1 MAMGNMDQYSY
12 YMSLAMNICKTIG
25 ACNSDVFLRCLTDY
39 YLLPSTSTSE
49 KLVYDTDY
57 KDRALRQ
64 PYYDA
69 DRIYSLDRQ
78 GSPGSRLVTKT
89 SYNSHREL
97 QIVVN
102 EFSNTITLMHKYSK
116 DIRPES
122 ARLVMHHLLHLES
135 VITELSAYSLF
146 SPFLSNPEISDPSLN
161 LAMGNRERFAKGFL
175 ALLWAL

>member
-1 MAMGNMDQYSY
+1 MYAVAMGYMDQYSY
-12 YMSLAMNICKTIG
+12 YMTLAMNTCKTIG
-25 ACNSDVFLRCLTDY
+25 AYNSDVFLRCLTDY

-57 KDRALRQ
+57 KDRVLRQ

-78 GSPGSRLVTKT
+78 GSPRLVTKT

-102 EFSNTITLMHKYSK
+102 EFSNTVTAIHKYSK
-116 DIRPES
+116 DIRSES
-122 ARLVMHHLLHLES
+122 IRLVMHHLLRLDS
-135 VITELSAYSLF
+135 VITELSKYSF
-146 SPFLSNPEISDPSLN
+146 FFLV
-161 LAMGNRERFAKGFL
+161 
-175 ALLWAL
+175 